1 MQGHN
6 IPAIMGKW
14 KKSKN
19 DFVLCSTWNYFCIDK
34 VCNKNKSVTISI
46 AFKKELKI
54 HRGHIQYF
62 YHFVDTLVIG
72 DK

>member
-1 MQGHN
+1 ME
-6 IPAIMGKW
+6 
-14 KKSKN
+14 
-19 DFVLCSTWNYFCIDK
+19 LFCIDK